1 MCPHVSLA
9 TFGTQIL
16 LIYSRILLLQHVHF
30 FAKNQDLTNLQDRL
44 GAALQNCGKAQG
56 FCKIAARL
64 RAPPNCQALYSGTQ
78 SEVQLYCNT
87 QPIVCNKNTHAFL
100 PNFQQSS
107 TSSHSMSILLL
118 SCRSGNLQKLV
129 LTTESIPLFGSIQNP
144 CLH

>member
-44 GAALQNCGKAQG
+44 GAALQNCGTAQG

-64 RAPPNCQALYSGTQ
+64 RAPPNCQALYSSTLKAVVPVLLGLVHVARPSTFI
-78 SEVQLYCNT
+78 SSTEQLY
-87 QPIVCNKNTHAFL
+87 I
-100 PNFQQSS
+100 
-107 TSSHSMSILLL
+107 SI
-118 SCRSGNLQKLV
+118 
-129 LTTESIPLFGSIQNP
+129 
-144 CLH
+144 

>member
-64 RAPPNCQALYSGTQ
+64 RAPPNCQALYSCCRLRLITFGITM
-78 SEVQLYCNT
+78 SEAHHHEARVR
-87 QPIVCNKNTHAFL
+87 
-100 PNFQQSS
+100 PNEARVI
-107 TSSHSMSILLL
+107 T
-118 SCRSGNLQKLV
+118 LV
-129 LTTESIPLFGSIQNP
+129 YP
-144 CLH
+144 